1 MSRPDSR
8 FSGNEPNLKQPLVGG
23 FWTGSQAEY
32 FQLFAATARA
42 LKRVSPRLQVG
53 GPTTSGA
60 PAWVAD
66 FLAFGERAQVPID
79 FVSSHF
85 YPAAG
90 ERDGLAAALAAITN
104 LTDVGGGGD
113 AALPV
118 VLSEFNSGLHTGCCH
133 DDPFAAAYL
142 VYTLGQV
149 QRYATRGVASLMYWC
164 FSDVFEEQQPVATNA
179 DRPPF
184 HNAFGLQ
191 TMDGIKKPA
200 FRALELLAAFPNETL
215 PATRAVSGGDRPRH
229 PANHIDA
236 YAGVIPPRFDPPR
249 GSPGSSGTN
258 VSVMLSSWS
267 PTLLPVADQQV
278 GLEVL
283 FPSIVSISGPAATCT
298 ATITWVPDPKAVWR
312 SMGAPTTLNATQL
325 RLLELAAVLA
335 PSPIGCTVVTM
346 VDDPAGTGSGTIA
359 RVLVRMPVQ
368 AAVKVSIVL

>member
-1 MSRPDSR
+1 MPPPTRSAVFNSCYDSLSIQLSRPDSR

-118 VLSEFNSGLHTGCCH
+118 VLSEFNSGLHTG
-133 DDPFAAAYL
+133 
-142 VYTLGQV
+142 
-149 QRYATRGVASLMYWC
+149 
-164 FSDVFEEQQPVATNA
+164 
-179 DRPPF
+179 
-184 HNAFGLQ
+184 
-191 TMDGIKKPA
+191 
-200 FRALELLAAFPNETL
+200 
-215 PATRAVSGGDRPRH
+215 
-229 PANHIDA
+229 
-236 YAGVIPPRFDPPR
+236 
-249 GSPGSSGTN
+249 
-258 VSVMLSSWS
+258 
-267 PTLLPVADQQV
+267 
-278 GLEVL
+278 
-283 FPSIVSISGPAATCT
+283 
-298 ATITWVPDPKAVWR
+298 
-312 SMGAPTTLNATQL
+312 
-325 RLLELAAVLA
+325 
-335 PSPIGCTVVTM
+335 
-346 VDDPAGTGSGTIA
+346 
-359 RVLVRMPVQ
+359 
-368 AAVKVSIVL
+368 